1 MNMIKSMLIL
11 ASLYAVLAA
20 HPGFAQSASAPAA
33 TLLAIRAA
41 HVWDDPAHSLLLDAT
56 YAGSRIVTVGEHGI
70 VLLSDD
76 DGATYRQASAVPAS
90 ATLTAVHFAN
100 ARDGWAVGHWGEILA
115 TTDGGEHWT
124 LQRSDTSIDQPLF
137 SVYFRD
143 AAHGWAAG
151 LWSLLLATNDGGKT
165 WSQVALPAPPGGGK
179 ADRNLY
185 HIFADSH
192 GVLFVVAEQGLVLRS
207 RDAGAS
213 WEYRETGNKGSL
225 WAGTVAPD
233 GSVLVGGLLGHL
245 YRSTDDGDT
254 WTPLDSGSS
263 GSITALGVAGGH
275 VIGVGLDG
283 FVIKGKPDA
292 ALFTATQRP
301 DRAALTAV
309 LTNPQ
314 GRPIL
319 LSKDGIL
326 KSE

>member
-1 MNMIKSMLIL
+1 MIKTTLLL
-11 ASLYAVLAA
+11 ASLCAALAA
-20 HPGFAQSASAPAA
+20 QPGFAQQAGAPAA
-33 TLLAIRAA
+33 TSLAIKAA
-41 HVWDDPAHSLLLDAT
+41 HAWEDPAHSLLLDAA
-56 YAGSRIVTVGEHGI
+56 YAGPRIVAVGEHGI

-76 DGATYRQASAVPAS
+76 GGATYRQAIAVPAS

-124 LQRSDTSIDQPLF
+124 RQRSDTTIDQPLF
-137 SVYFRD
+137 SVYFKD

-151 LWSLLLATNDGGKT
+151 LWSLLLTTTDGGKT
-165 WSQVALPAPPGGGK
+165 WNKVTLPAPPGGGK

-185 HIFADSH
+185 HIFTDH
-192 GVLFVVAEQGLVLRS
+192 QGVLFVVAEQGLVLRS
-207 RDAGAS
+207 RDDGAS

-233 GSVLVGGLLGHL
+233 GSLLVGGLLGHL

-263 GSITALGVAGGH
+263 GSITALGVVGNR

-283 FVIKGKPDA
+283 FVIEGKPDA
-292 ALFTATQRP
+292 ARFTATQRP

-309 LTNPQ
+309 LTNPR
-314 GRPIL
+314 GVPIL

>member
-1 MNMIKSMLIL
+1 MIKSTLLL
-11 ASLYAVLAA
+11 ASLCAALAVQ
-20 HPGFAQSASAPAA
+20 PGFAQSPSAPGAKP
-33 TLLAIRAA
+33 LAITAA
-41 HVWDDPAHSLLLDAT
+41 HAWTDPAHSLLLDAA
-56 YAGSRIVTVGEHGI
+56 YAGSRIVAVGEHGI
-70 VLLSDD
+70 VLLSDN
-76 DGATYRQASAVPAS
+76 GGETYRQASAVPAS
-90 ATLTAVHFAN
+90 TTLTAVHFAN
-100 ARDGWAVGHWGEILA
+100 ARDGWAVGHWGAILA

-124 LQRSDTSIDQPLF
+124 LQRSDPSIDQPLF
-137 SVYFRD
+137 SVYFKD
-143 AAHGWAAG
+143 AVHGWAAG

-165 WSQVALPAPPGGGK
+165 WTRVALPAPPGGGK

-185 HIFADSH
+185 HLFADSR

-207 RDAGAS
+207 RDDGAS

-263 GSITALGVAGGH
+263 GSITALGVAGGQ

-283 FVIKGKPDA
+283 FVIRGTPDA
-292 ALFTATQRP
+292 AHFAATQRP

-309 LTNPQ
+309 LTNPR
-314 GRPIL
+314 GVPIL

-326 KSE
+326 KPQ

>member
-124 LQRSDTSIDQPLF
+124 LNAQTR
-137 SVYFRD
+137 
-143 AAHGWAAG
+143 
-151 LWSLLLATNDGGKT
+151 
-165 WSQVALPAPPGGGK
+165 
-179 ADRNLY
+179 
-185 HIFADSH
+185 
-192 GVLFVVAEQGLVLRS
+192 
-207 RDAGAS
+207 
-213 WEYRETGNKGSL
+213 
-225 WAGTVAPD
+225 
-233 GSVLVGGLLGHL
+233 
-245 YRSTDDGDT
+245 RSTNRCSPST
-254 WTPLDSGSS
+254 SGMPR
-263 GSITALGVAGGH
+263 T
-275 VIGVGLDG
+275 
-283 FVIKGKPDA
+283 
-292 ALFTATQRP
+292 
-301 DRAALTAV
+301 
-309 LTNPQ
+309 
-314 GRPIL
+314 
-319 LSKDGIL
+319 
-326 KSE
+326 